1 MAMMLPR
8 PPRGQAKS
16 KAGVW
21 PMDVL
26 FRSPLG
32 ALLAKPWVDQAG
44 LFGLKRWY
52 FPLSRLWAA
61 ANAAGDDPVRFRDE
75 IGAPLAAWPESYL
88 RSVLARNACRKADAE
103 AARAAWEASLFGGVS
118 DEDWLMLDH
127 RRRSAAS
134 RHLATRASFYPL
146 LFPTRP
152 PSARWE
158 IDKPASVESD
168 LGAAIVRP
176 DSLYD
181 AAVDIGTVVASRP
194 VIRDGQREYWLR
206 APTPMPR
213 LRRRQGSEVLYARV
227 IEPIDPA
234 PCPTLIFG
242 SGLCLEFELL
252 AVARGPSAR
261 LADLGW
267 RVVEPISPYHGLR
280 AMAGR
285 YSGEPFFAAGPTSSI
300 DLIAGQ
306 ALESALLTA
315 WCRQRF
321 GGKVALAGISMT
333 SFVAQQAA
341 SRCHI
346 WPAEAR
352 PDGVMLISHSGRIE
366 DVTFGGALAITLGL
380 DRALARAGW
389 SREALA
395 RLSQLIDP
403 AAQPAI
409 PPPNIVSVLGET
421 DRWVP
426 YDDGLAVAER
436 WHLPA
441 ANIFR
446 YPLGHLGMPVQLT
459 RDAAPFERLRQVLAG
474 P

>member
-1 MAMMLPR
+1 ME
-8 PPRGQAKS
+8 
-16 KAGVW
+16 
-21 PMDVL
+21 VL

-61 ANAAGDDPVRFRDE
+61 ANAAGDDTARFRDE
-75 IGAPLAAWPESYL
+75 IGAPVAAWPEPYL
-88 RSVLARNACRKADAE
+88 RSVLARNAGRKATAE
-103 AARAAWEASLFGGVS
+103 AARTAWETSLFGDAP
-118 DEDWLMLDH
+118 DEDRLLLD
-127 RRRSAAS
+127 RRRRAAAT
-134 RHLATRASFYPL
+134 RHLTTRASFYPL

-158 IDKPASVESD
+158 IDPPAHVERA
-168 LGAAIVRP
+168 LGAAIARP

-181 AAVDIGTVVASRP
+181 VAVDVDAVAVSRP
-194 VIRDGQREYWLR
+194 VMKDGLHEYWLR
-206 APTPMPR
+206 ALTPATR
-213 LRRRQGSEVLYARV
+213 LRRRPGSETLYARV
-227 IEPIDPA
+227 IEPADPV
-234 PCPTLIFG
+234 CPTLIFG

-252 AVARGPSAR
+252 TVARDPGAR
-261 LADLGW
+261 LAGLGW

-280 AMAGR
+280 AMPGR
-285 YSGEPFFAAGPTSSI
+285 YGGEPFFAAGPTSAI
-300 DLIAGQ
+300 DLISGQ
-306 ALESALLTA
+306 AIESALLTA
-315 WCRQRF
+315 WCRRRF

-341 SRCHI
+341 SRCHL
-346 WPAEAR
+346 WPADAR

-366 DVTFGGALAITLGL
+366 DVTFGGALAVTLGL

-395 RLSQLIDP
+395 RLSELIDP
-403 AAQPAI
+403 AKQPAI
-409 PPPNIVSVLGET
+409 ASSNVVSVLGET

-426 YDDGLAVAER
+426 YDDGLAVTQQWR
-436 WHLPA
+436 LPE
-441 ANIFR
+441 ANVFR
-446 YPLGHLGMPVQLT
+446 YPLGHLGMPVQLA

-474 P
+474 Q

>member
-1 MAMMLPR
+1 
-8 PPRGQAKS
+8 
-16 KAGVW
+16 
-21 PMDVL
+21 MDVL

-61 ANAAGDDPVRFRDE
+61 ANAAGDDTGRFRDE
-75 IGAPLAAWPESYL
+75 IGAPVAVWPETYL
-88 RSVLARNACRKADAE
+88 RSVLARNASRKAAAE
-103 AARAAWEASLFGGVS
+103 AARSDWEASLFGDAPG
-118 DEDWLMLDH
+118 EDGLQLDH
-127 RRRSAAS
+127 RRRAAAT

-158 IDKPASVESD
+158 IDQPARVERD
-168 LGAAIVRP
+168 LDAAIARP

-181 AAVDIGTVVASRP
+181 VAVDAGTVAVSRP
-194 VIRDGQREYWLR
+194 LTRDGLREYWLR
-206 APTPMPR
+206 APAPAPR
-213 LRRRQGSEVLYARV
+213 LRRRPGSEVVYARV
-227 IEPIDPA
+227 IEPLDAGPW
-234 PCPTLIFG
+234 PTLIFG

-261 LADLGW
+261 LVDLGW
-267 RVVEPISPYHGLR
+267 RVIEPISPYHGLR
-280 AMAGR
+280 AMPGR
-285 YSGEPFFAAGPTSSI
+285 YGGEPFFAAGPTSSI
-300 DLIAGQ
+300 DLISGQ
-306 ALESALLTA
+306 AIESALLIA
-315 WCRQRF
+315 WCRRRF

-341 SRCHI
+341 SRCDL
-346 WPAEAR
+346 WPTEAR

-366 DVTFGGALAITLGL
+366 DVTFGGALAVTLGL

-395 RLSQLIDP
+395 RLSRLIDP
-403 AAQPAI
+403 TRQPALA
-409 PPPNIVSVLGET
+409 PSNIVSVLGET

-426 YDDGLAVAER
+426 YDDGLAVTQQWE
-436 WHLPA
+436 LPM
-441 ANIFR
+441 ANVFR

-459 RDAAPFERLRQVLAG
+459 RDTAPFERLRQVLAG
-474 P
+474 R

>member
-1 MAMMLPR
+1 ME
-8 PPRGQAKS
+8 
-16 KAGVW
+16 
-21 PMDVL
+21 VL

-61 ANAAGDDPVRFRDE
+61 ANAAGDDTARFRDE
-75 IGAPLAAWPESYL
+75 IGAPVAAWPEPYL
-88 RSVLARNACRKADAE
+88 RSVLARNAGRKAAAE
-103 AARAAWEASLFGGVS
+103 AARSAWETSLFGDAP
-118 DEDWLMLDH
+118 DEDGLLLD
-127 RRRSAAS
+127 RRRRAAAT

-158 IDKPASVESD
+158 IDPPADVERD
-168 LGAAIVRP
+168 LGPAIARP

-181 AAVDIGTVVASRP
+181 AAVDAGTVAVSRP
-194 VIRDGQREYWLR
+194 VMRDGLREYWLR
-206 APTPMPR
+206 APTPAPR
-213 LRRRQGSEVLYARV
+213 LRQRPGSEDALCPRDRACRTGAVSDTDLRQRPLPGVRAAGGRAR
-227 IEPIDPA
+227 P
-234 PCPTLIFG
+234 G
-242 SGLCLEFELL
+242 
-252 AVARGPSAR
+252 AR

-280 AMAGR
+280 AMPGR
-285 YSGEPFFAAGPTSSI
+285 YGGEPFFAAGPTSSI

-306 ALESALLTA
+306 AIESALLIA

-333 SFVAQQAA
+333 SFVAQQVA
-341 SRCHI
+341 SRCHL

-352 PDGVMLISHSGRIE
+352 PDAVMLISHSGRIE
-366 DVTFGGALAITLGL
+366 DVTFGGALAVTLGL

-395 RLSQLIDP
+395 AP
-403 AAQPAI
+403 VA
-409 PPPNIVSVLGET
+409 V
-421 DRWVP
+421 DRS
-426 YDDGLAVAER
+426 GRGSRR
-436 WHLPA
+436 WRRRTSSRCWARP
-441 ANIFR
+441 
-446 YPLGHLGMPVQLT
+446 T
-459 RDAAPFERLRQVLAG
+459 AG
-474 P
+474 CPTTTAWR